1 MTLGTWSEASISH
14 LPDEQEAPYLGMAEA
29 WQVGSRPTCWEDRY
43 PTPELCAKPGLTC
56 VFSLILPIFVVT
68 RGWSICNAG
77 KGACEQ
83 LVRGKG
89 SAPTSRC

>member
-1 MTLGTWSEASISH
+1 MAGGEQPHLLGR
-14 LPDEQEAPYLGMAEA
+14 
-29 WQVGSRPTCWEDRY
+29 QVPN
-43 PTPELCAKPGLTC
+43 PELCAKPGLTC